1 VSDSHTVPI
10 QADEIEVSASGP
22 WLKDFREQPKKF
34 ADIRRTLQSACVFLA
49 IAISPV
55 TAIAD
60 LPCPWEERRRYNT
73 ATVILLFGSGG
84 AIVSRFATLVDQW
97 KANRRPVASVSRMAM
112 DPAYQ
117 QIIGMGN
124 DAVRLILKELE
135 LRPDQWF
142 WALRAIT
149 GANPI
154 QKEDRGKIRQMAVA
168 WLKWG
173 KEHGYR

>member
-1 VSDSHTVPI
+1 MSDSHTVPI

-49 IAISPV
+49 IAISSA
-55 TAIAD
+55 TAIPV
-60 LPCPWEERRRYNT
+60 LPWEERRRYNT

-124 DAVRLILKELE
+124 DAVHLILKELE